1 MATYAE
7 ILATI
12 AAQQKAQEDL
22 AAQSQRAQLAQ
33 LQSDYDQ
40 SNNTLAAQE
49 AQQRANYQAL
59 NNQADQKLK
68 ETGSSAYQS
77 MLVAKN
83 PFGTQAERLRN
94 NGMSDYLQGA
104 AYNTYRGDIN
114 NATGTR
120 DTTVNSNNLSLQNGL
135 SDLNASRL
143 NLLSKLSASKSSVA
157 QTYAEKLADLLAQ
170 YNQLKLNYMPVTT
183 TKKSS
188 SSSRSSTS
196 SNGAL
201 SDSTESIS
209 EADKVKNAIMSGDFL
224 GFSLAK

>member
-22 AAQSQRAQLAQ
+22 AAQSQQAQLAQ

-94 NGMSDYLQGA
+94 NGMSDYLRGA

-120 DTTVNSNNLSLQNGL
+120 DTTVNNNNLSLQNGL